1 MSECKVMGFAK
12 SAEIAKPESE
22 DGGEVTITDELRKF
36 KSHINAGLTPETV
49 LALRAE
55 VNCIA
60 DRIDAQFDRI
70 CEQNEA
76 VLQHTIDTMVDER
89 DELQEKCDRL
99 KAKVEHQ
106 REQLAVYA
114 TMYDFDAIRALK
126 RERNE
131 HKHRADNAEGH
142 VKSLERRLDAA
153 HETYCALLNDAARE
167 FRALTEERDELQ
179 ASLRKIA
186 ERAGVPHDSEFDE
199 YSDETVIEATLAQ
212 IDSTCGY
219 VGALEWQRDRQKK
232 MLDDYDQTHAE
243 LPKDANGE
251 YIHIGDRVED
261 NERVV
266 RIVLTNGSWE
276 PSVYIEKA
284 PCLLEEHFC
293 CEVSHCHEPTVEQV
307 IRDLTLG
314 KITEAQAIE
323 RIEGINGQC

>member
-1 MSECKVMGFAK
+1 MCKEQDRLQERLRT
-12 SAEIAKPESE
+12 AELGCDANHRLAEA
-22 DGGEVTITDELRKF
+22 
-36 KSHINAGLTPETV
+36 NAGWCDDLVDLLRDASREYKDKHHW
-49 LALRAE
+49 AQFWHNRAE
-55 VNCIA
+55 
-60 DRIDAQFDRI
+60 DMR
-70 CEQNEA
+70 
-76 VLQHTIDTMVDER
+76 MER

-114 TMYDFDAIRALK
+114 TMCDFDAIRALK

-199 YSDETVIEATLAQ
+199 YSDETVIGATLAQ
-212 IDSTCGY
+212 IDSTRGY

-232 MLDDYDQTHAE
+232 MLDEYDQTHVE

-293 CEVSHCHEPTVEQV
+293 CEVSHYHEPTVEQV

-314 KITEAQAIE
+314 KITESQAIE